1 MKDSDPNHQQQV
13 PSQSTPPADPMADS
27 VAGNPAVSGNQP
39 QHVVGLGGSAGSL
52 DGLQRFFQKMP
63 VDSGMAFVV
72 VMHLSAE
79 HESMLPEILQRTTAM
94 PVSQVTDP
102 EEIQPDHVYV
112 IPPGKQLSTYDGMLN
127 TIDMAPHKGRHDT
140 IDLFFRMLARSH
152 GLRAISIVLSGGDG
166 DGASGLKSIKEHGGL
181 TIAQDPAEAEQP
193 GMPLAAIETG
203 MVDWI
208 LPVDQMPARLIDYQ
222 NIGRK
227 LQLPSALAPDALPT
241 KEIADAAQDE
251 VALLEVLTFLKTMTG
266 HDFSGY
272 KRATVLRRI
281 GRRMQVNGAET
292 LGCYLTFLRTHSGES
307 GALLQDLL
315 ISVTNFFRDPEAF
328 DALAANLSPL
338 FRNKGLGDAVRVWV
352 PGCATGEEAYSIA
365 ILLSEYAAKLDNPPQ
380 IQIFATDLDQAAI
393 AVAREGRYPVSIAGD
408 VTEKRLRQFFTKESS
423 GYRVQRPVRELILFA
438 THDLLKDSPFSRLD
452 LVSCRNVLIYLNRGA
467 QLEVFDV
474 FHFALRPEG
483 RLFLGFSETG
493 EDVGALFK
501 PIDKDFRI
509 YSRQPMRRVGL
520 TLPAGASTL
529 SASVGARH
537 TPSGSLALLEPARAE
552 GAGAK
557 QDPGGRRTWG
567 ELHLKLIERIAP
579 PSLVVSR
586 DYRIVHLSASAG
598 KYLQFGGGEP
608 STELLRVVHP
618 QLRTRLRAALF
629 RAFKTKEMVE
639 IRSISWEHA
648 GAPRLVDLSV
658 IPADD
663 LGPDYLLVMFHE
675 RDAGDDNPA
684 TSPVRGNLP
693 DPQVVQHLEEEL
705 DQMKAGWRETVEQY
719 EASVEE
725 LSASNEELQAMNE
738 ELRSATEELETGRE
752 ELQSINEEVTTINQ
766 ELKSNVAELRESNSD
781 LQNLMASSQIATIFL
796 DSELRIKRF
805 TPTATDLFHFI
816 STDIGRP
823 FSDLSHRFDYP
834 AITKDTE
841 QVLEQ
846 NCFLEREV
854 RNLDRRWF
862 LARMFPYRN
871 PTGQG
876 AGVVITCVDITDRK
890 ASEAA
895 LRVLSSMVEFSN
907 DAIISFTMEGNIA
920 SWNRGA
926 ERVFGYTADEVIG
939 RSMRILS
946 AADKLAEKA
955 RMFEASRRG
964 ECTDQFETVCVRKD
978 GQRIDTSISTS
989 FIDNDGDFQGVM
1001 AIVQDITVR
1010 KKALADLEHAAE
1022 ELENRVQLRTAELR
1036 TRVEQLARM
1045 ASELTMTEQRER
1057 KRMAHVLHDQ
1067 LQQILV
1073 AAKMRIESLESAG
1086 SEQRKS
1092 ETKEVI
1098 CLLDEALANSRS
1110 LAVELSPP
1118 ILAEGLGRA
1127 LEWLCGTWIKEKYN
1141 LVVIMA
1147 VDQAIDAC
1155 QEDMRNL
1162 IFLTVKE
1169 LLFNVVK
1176 HASVK
1181 EAAVE
1186 LAVHDPGTLRVT
1198 VRDVGQGFDAAR
1210 LGRNVTS
1217 GSGFG
1222 LTSLHERLEILGG
1235 SLEIRSGPNRG
1246 VEAIILAPMKMSIQP
1261 PSR

>member
-1 MKDSDPNHQQQV
+1 MLAISVGESHSYSRLSGIFHQPRSPDPMKDSEPNLQQPV
-13 PSQSTPPADPMADS
+13 PSQPAPPADPMGDTF
-27 VAGNPAVSGNQP
+27 AGNPGGSGNLP
-39 QHVVGLGGSAGSL
+39 QHVVCLGGSAGSL
-52 DGLQRFFQKMP
+52 DGLRRFFQQMP

-72 VMHLSAE
+72 VVHLSAE
-79 HESMLPEILQRTTAM
+79 HESMLAEILQRTTAM
-94 PVSQVTDP
+94 PVSQVADP

-112 IPPGKQLSTYDGMLN
+112 IPPGKQLSTYDGKLN
-127 TIDMAPHKGRHDT
+127 TIDMAPHRGRHDT

-152 GLRAISIVLSGGDG
+152 GPRAIAVMLSGGDG
-166 DGASGLKSIKEHGGL
+166 DGANGLKSIKEHGGL
-181 TIAQDPAEAEQP
+181 TVTQDPEEAEQP

-208 LPVDQMPARLIDYQ
+208 LPVDQMPARLMDYQ
-222 NIGRK
+222 KIGRK
-227 LQLPSALAPDALPT
+227 LQLFPALAVEPVPLEFPDAA
-241 KEIADAAQDE
+241 KDE
-251 VALLEVLTFLKTMTG
+251 LALREVLTFLKTMTG

-281 GRRMQVNGAET
+281 GRRMQVNGAES
-292 LGCYLTFLRTHSGES
+292 LGCYLAFLRTHSGES

-328 DALAANLSPL
+328 EALVANLPSL

-365 ILLSEYAAKLDNPPQ
+365 ILLSEYVAKLENPPQ

-393 AVAREGRYPVSIAGD
+393 AVAREGRYPQSIAVD
-408 VTEKRLRQFFTKESS
+408 VPENRLRQYFTKES
-423 GYRVQRPVRELILFA
+423 GCYRVQRPVRELILFA

-474 FHFALRPEG
+474 FHFALRPDG
-483 RLFLGFSETG
+483 RLFLGSSETA

-537 TPSGSLALLEPARAE
+537 TTPASLALLDPARAE
-552 GAGAK
+552 GAVAK
-557 QDPGGRRTWG
+557 QESGGRRTWG

-608 STELLRVVHP
+608 SMELLRVIHP

-648 GAPRLVDLSV
+648 GAFRLVDLSV
-658 IPADD
+658 TPADD
-663 LGPDYLLVMFHE
+663 IGSDYLLVMFHE
-675 RDAGDDNPA
+675 RVAGDDNPQA
-684 TSPVRGNLP
+684 SPVRANLP
-693 DPQVVQHLEEEL
+693 DPQIVQHLEEEL

-766 ELKSNVAELRESNSD
+766 ELKNNVVELRESNND

-823 FSDLSHRFDYP
+823 FSDLSQRFDYP

-871 PTGQG
+871 ATGQG

-895 LRVLSSMVEFSN
+895 MRVLSSMVEFSN
-907 DAIISFTMEGNIA
+907 DAIISFTMEGAIA

-926 ERVFGYTADEVIG
+926 ERVFGYAADEVIG
-939 RSMRILS
+939 RPMAILS
-946 AADKLAEKA
+946 SADKLAEKE
-955 RMFEASRRG
+955 RMFEATRRG
-964 ECTDQFETVCVRKD
+964 EAIDQFETVCVRKD
-978 GQRIDTSISTS
+978 GRRIDTSISAS
-989 FIDNDGDFQGVM
+989 FIDSDGDFHGVM

-1010 KKALADLEHAAE
+1010 KKP
-1022 ELENRVQLRTAELR
+1022 
-1036 TRVEQLARM
+1036 
-1045 ASELTMTEQRER
+1045 S
-1057 KRMAHVLHDQ
+1057 
-1067 LQQILV
+1067 
-1073 AAKMRIESLESAG
+1073 
-1086 SEQRKS
+1086 
-1092 ETKEVI
+1092 
-1098 CLLDEALANSRS
+1098 
-1110 LAVELSPP
+1110 
-1118 ILAEGLGRA
+1118 
-1127 LEWLCGTWIKEKYN
+1127 WIWS
-1141 LVVIMA
+1141 M
-1147 VDQAIDAC
+1147 
-1155 QEDMRNL
+1155 
-1162 IFLTVKE
+1162 
-1169 LLFNVVK
+1169 
-1176 HASVK
+1176 
-1181 EAAVE
+1181 
-1186 LAVHDPGTLRVT
+1186 
-1198 VRDVGQGFDAAR
+1198 
-1210 LGRNVTS
+1210 
-1217 GSGFG
+1217 
-1222 LTSLHERLEILGG
+1222 
-1235 SLEIRSGPNRG
+1235 
-1246 VEAIILAPMKMSIQP
+1246 
-1261 PSR
+1261 